1 MAQQELLTK
10 KGIVLEI
17 ISPSLFLVKD
27 ISSEE
32 EVTVSLPGK
41 VRMNYLRLKVGQL
54 ICFEVSPYDSTRG
67 RYNYRKSQ
75 WL

>member
-10 KGIVLEI
+10 KGIVLEK
-17 ISPSLFLVKD
+17 ISLGMYLVKD

-32 EVTVSLPGK
+32 EFTVVLSGK
-41 VRMNYLRLKVGQL
+41 MLMNYIRLKVGQI

-67 RYNYRKSQ
+67 RFIYK
-75 WL
+75 